1 MSGTG
6 GSASGAER
14 STSGAYRFW
23 GIAFALAG
31 TIAFAFRPVLIKL
44 AYVETAAAHQ
54 ISATTLLFLRMTL
67 SLPFFLAMAWWMR
80 RIDPA
85 AAPIARRDWLGIV
98 GLGFLGYYLASLLD
112 FIGLQ
117 YVPAGVGRLIMFLYP
132 TLVVILSDFFLSKS
146 PTRRELAALAITYA
160 GIALVL
166 SDKLGMAPEHRQFM
180 FGALLIFTSAMC
192 YAVYLVTGSQLV
204 KRVGSVRFTA
214 YTMIVSTAPAIAQ
227 FFALESPAALALT
240 ANLWWIAI
248 LLATVCTVL
257 PVLLVAEAL
266 KRIGANHFALIG
278 ALGPVTTVLADFL
291 LLDGALSIA
300 QILGGALVI
309 SGVLL
314 VTLRRN

>member
-1 MSGTG
+1 MSG
-6 GSASGAER
+6 SYRAEG
-14 STSGAYRFW
+14 GAYRFW

-31 TIAFAFRPVLIKL
+31 TVAFAFRPILIKL
-44 AYVETAAAHQ
+44 GYGAHPV
-54 ISATTLLFLRMTL
+54 SATTLLFLRMTL

-80 RIDPA
+80 RSA
-85 AAPIARRDWLGIV
+85 SVAAPLARRDWLGII

-117 YVPAGVGRLIMFLYP
+117 YVSAGVGRLIMFLYP
-132 TLVVILSDFFLSKS
+132 TLVVVLSFLFLAKS

-166 SDKLGMAPEHRQFM
+166 SSQLAVAAESRLFV
-180 FGALLIFTSAMC
+180 FGALLIFASAMC

-204 KRVGSVRFTA
+204 KRIGSIRFTA
-214 YTMIVSTAPAIAQ
+214 YTMIVSTAPAVVQ
-227 FFALESPAALALT
+227 FFALESPAALELP
-240 ANLWWIAI
+240 ANLWWIA
-248 LLATVCTVL
+248 LALATVCTVL
-257 PVLLVAEAL
+257 PVFLVAEAL

-278 ALGPVTTVLADFL
+278 ALGPVTTVLADFVL
-291 LLDGALSIA
+291 LEGALTMA

-314 VTLRRN
+314 VTLKRN